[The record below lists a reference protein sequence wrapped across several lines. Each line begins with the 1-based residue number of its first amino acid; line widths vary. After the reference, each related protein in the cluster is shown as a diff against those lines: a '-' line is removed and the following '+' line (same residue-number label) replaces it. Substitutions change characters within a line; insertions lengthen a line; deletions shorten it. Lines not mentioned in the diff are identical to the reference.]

1 MKNILI
7 INGPNLNLL
16 AKREPEIYGNVSFED
31 FLIELRQEFPNIEIS
46 YYQTNHEGA
55 IIDKLQA
62 AADTFEAVILNAAAY
77 THTSIA
83 ISDTLKML
91 NIPIVEVHISNI
103 NQREEYR
110 KFSYVSNHAALIIM
124 GEGLAG
130 YAKAVSFL
138 ANL

>member
-31 FLIELRQEFPNIEIS
+31 FLIELRQEFPDIEIS